1 MEIEKGLN
9 FIWMD
14 LFVQFYPRFW
24 TVGGRGGGGYINRIL
39 YEFLTISERKCV
51 SLFFSR
57 LSEIFFD
64 KILKVIHP
72 YRPKSRLRTGVDYSE
87 PRAGMKQLIGNIV
100 ACIKFSPTVAK
111 KREAKE
117 QWLEGNLGLENLKF

>member
-1 MEIEKGLN
+1 MLMVWRLRKVEFYLN
-9 FIWMD
+9 GFIRSILPSFLNSW
-14 LFVQFYPRFW
+14 
-24 TVGGRGGGGYINRIL
+24 GEGGGYINRIL

-87 PRAGMKQLIGNIV
+87 PRTCGDETIN
-100 ACIKFSPTVAK
+100 
-111 KREAKE
+111 
-117 QWLEGNLGLENLKF
+117 W